1 MKIHPIPRQCRV
13 IRVLK
18 KSFMKYRSSF
28 MLVTALFSVHLIAAQ
43 APIFNELT
51 DSSKAPRHYRQLTAI
66 LGAFPPELFLL
77 QAQLQQ
83 KKDTVIQHIH
93 FTEGILNGRQV
104 VLAQTGIGKVNAAI
118 ATTLLLDHFQPREVI
133 FTGIAGGINPALSPG
148 DLVVGTQTAY
158 HDYGTLTPD
167 SMKRRAT
174 RNPFT
179 MQENPEFFL
188 CDTNLVKSAL
198 AAGAAIPFEKIAGK
212 NGNRMPHIIA
222 GIIVTGDV
230 FVSSL
235 AATQYLRSRLQA
247 DATEMEG
254 AAVAQACWQQKTPF
268 IIIRSLSD
276 DAGNNATADV
286 KTFYEIAAR
295 NSASLV
301 IALMGKMVG
310 IN

>member
-1 MKIHPIPRQCRV
+1 MRIFSFIQLMAA
-13 IRVLK
+13 VL
-18 KSFMKYRSSF
+18 SLQMVS
-28 MLVTALFSVHLIAAQ
+28 AQ
-43 APIFNELT
+43 APIFHESA
-51 DSSKAPRHYRQLTAI
+51 DSSGPRHYRQLTAI
-66 LGAFPPELFLL
+66 LGAFPPELVLL

-104 VLAQTGIGKVNAAI
+104 VVAQTGIGKVNAAI
-118 ATTLLLDHFQPREVI
+118 TTTLILENFQPREVI
-133 FTGIAGGINPALSPG
+133 FTGIAGGINPALFPG
-148 DLVVGTQTAY
+148 DLVIGTKAAY
-158 HDYGTLTPD
+158 HDYGTITPD

-179 MQENPEFFL
+179 MQENPEFFI
-188 CDTNLVKSAL
+188 CDSALVKSAL
-198 AAGAAIPFEKIAGK
+198 AAGKTLSLEKIATKSGS
-212 NGNRMPHIIA
+212 RMPQIIT

-235 AATQYLRSRLQA
+235 AATQNLRSRMQA

-268 IIIRSLSD
+268 IVIRSLSD
-276 DAGNNATADV
+276 DAGNNASMDV
-286 KTFYEIAAR
+286 RSFYEIAAR

-301 IALMGKMVG
+301 VALMKK
-310 IN
+310 I

>member
-1 MKIHPIPRQCRV
+1 MPRV
-13 IRVLK
+13 
-18 KSFMKYRSSF
+18 YR
-28 MLVTALFSVHLIAAQ
+28 
-43 APIFNELT
+43 P
-51 DSSKAPRHYRQLTAI
+51 LTAI
-66 LGAFPPELFLL
+66 LGAFPPELVLL
-77 QAQLQQ
+77 QAKLRQ

-93 FTEGILNGRQV
+93 FTEGVLNGRRV

-118 ATTLLLDHFQPREVI
+118 ATTLLLDHFQPREVV
-133 FTGIAGGINPALSPG
+133 FTGIAGGINPLLSPG

-158 HDYGTLTPD
+158 HDYGTITPD

-174 RNPFT
+174 RNPYT

-188 CDTNLVKSAL
+188 CDTNLVK
-198 AAGAAIPFEKIAGK
+198 AAIVAGSGLTLEKIAGK
-212 NGNRMPHIIA
+212 NGKRTPQIIA

-235 AATQYLRSRLQA
+235 TATQNLRTTLHA

-268 IIIRSLSD
+268 VVIRSLSD
-276 DAGNNATADV
+276 DAGNNASMDV
-286 KTFYEIAAR
+286 RSFYEIAAR

-301 IALMGKMVG
+301 FALMAKMQ
-310 IN
+310 

>member
-1 MKIHPIPRQCRV
+1 MNYKV
-13 IRVLK
+13 
-18 KSFMKYRSSF
+18 SFILIAS
-28 MLVTALFSVHLIAAQ
+28 LFSARLTHAQ
-43 APIFNELT
+43 APIFHELK
-51 DSSKAPRHYRQLTAI
+51 DSSNIPRQYRQLTAI

-93 FTEGILNGRQV
+93 FTEGLLNGRQV

-118 ATTLLLDHFQPREVI
+118 TTTLLLDHFQPREVI
-133 FTGIAGGINPALSPG
+133 FTGIAGGINPLLFPG

-158 HDYGTLTPD
+158 HDFGTLTPD

-188 CDTNLVKSAL
+188 CDTALVKAAL
-198 AAGAAIPFEKIAGK
+198 AAGANTSFEKIAGK
-212 NGNRMPHIIA
+212 SGSRTPRIIA

-235 AATQYLRSRLQA
+235 AATQNLRSRLGA

-276 DAGNNATADV
+276 DAGNNASADV
-286 KTFYEIAAR
+286 RSFYEIAAR

-301 IALMGKMVG
+301 IALMGKMAAVTRETG
-310 IN
+310 K

>member
-1 MKIHPIPRQCRV
+1 MRS
-13 IRVLK
+13 L
-18 KSFMKYRSSF
+18 SFLF
-28 MLVTALFSVHLIAAQ
+28 ITAAVCSLQVVSAQ
-43 APIFNELT
+43 APVFNELT
-51 DSSKAPRHYRQLTAI
+51 DSSKAPRQYRQLTAI

-77 QAQLQQ
+77 QTQIQQ

-118 ATTLLLDHFQPREVI
+118 VTTLLLEHFQPRELV
-133 FTGIAGGINPALSPG
+133 FTGIAGGVNPELSPG
-148 DLVVGTQTAY
+148 DLVVGTQVSY

-179 MQENPEFFL
+179 MQENPEFFR
-188 CDTNLVKSAL
+188 CDSGLVQKALLAGKKSL
-198 AAGAAIPFEKIAGK
+198 LEKINSRK
-212 NGNRMPHIIA
+212 GNHTPLIIA

-235 AATQYLRSRLQA
+235 AATQNLRSRLNA

-254 AAVAQACWQQKTPF
+254 AAVAQVCWQQKTPF

-276 DAGNNATADV
+276 DAGNNAAMDV
-286 KTFYEIAAR
+286 RSFYEIAAR
-295 NSASLV
+295 NSANLV
-301 IALMGKMVG
+301 MTLMKGIAG
-310 IN
+310 

>member
-1 MKIHPIPRQCRV
+1 MKQLISFLSV
-13 IRVLK
+13 MVSVLQMV
-18 KSFMKYRSSF
+18 S
-28 MLVTALFSVHLIAAQ
+28 AQ
-43 APIFNELT
+43 APIFHELP
-51 DSSKAPRHYRQLTAI
+51 DSDHAPRQYRQLTAI
-66 LGAFPPELFLL
+66 LGAFPPELILL
-77 QAQLQQ
+77 QAQLQN

-118 ATTLLLDHFQPREVI
+118 TTTLVLEHFQPREVV
-133 FTGIAGGINPALSPG
+133 FTGIAGGVNPLLFPG

-158 HDYGTLTPD
+158 HDYGTITPD

-179 MQENPEFFL
+179 MQENPEFFI
-188 CDTNLVKSAL
+188 CDSNLVKAAL
-198 AAGAAIPFEKIAGK
+198 AAGKTMALEKIVGK
-212 NGNRMPHIIA
+212 SGERTPRVMA

-235 AATQYLRSRLQA
+235 AATQNLRSRLQA

-268 IIIRSLSD
+268 IVIRSLSD
-276 DAGNNATADV
+276 DAGNNAAMDV
-286 KTFYEIAAR
+286 RSFYEIAAR

-301 IALMGKMVG
+301 MALMKKM
-310 IN
+310 